1 MVILGAAAVAI
12 GSDAAHSESAGS
24 RERSHFPNLK
34 YDASAIIPVALITP
48 IVHDNAQTGVITR

>member
-1 MVILGAAAVAI
+1 MVILGAAVAI